1 MGGNFWLSFEI
12 KERNLF
18 LKFYLIAFIQEINLF
33 KCLIYSSTIFL
44 SVSAHKRRKTRR
56 CLLMNLISVS
66 DENFVRMFRAFLEKN
81 FLMLVAKCGWKL

>member
-33 KCLIYSSTIFL
+33 KCLIYSNTIFCRSL
-44 SVSAHKRRKTRR
+44 PIK
-56 CLLMNLISVS
+56 
-66 DENFVRMFRAFLEKN
+66 EEKED
-81 FLMLVAKCGWKL
+81 VY